1 MLDNVFCGLFRV
13 KLDDVQHY
21 LGGLLNVL
29 ERGELHLAV
38 EVHAAGENIRTRET
52 FE

>member
-1 MLDNVFCGLFRV
+1 MLDNVSCRLFRV

-21 LGGLLNVL
+21 LGGLLNIL

-38 EVHAAGENIRTRET
+38 EVHAAGENIRTWET